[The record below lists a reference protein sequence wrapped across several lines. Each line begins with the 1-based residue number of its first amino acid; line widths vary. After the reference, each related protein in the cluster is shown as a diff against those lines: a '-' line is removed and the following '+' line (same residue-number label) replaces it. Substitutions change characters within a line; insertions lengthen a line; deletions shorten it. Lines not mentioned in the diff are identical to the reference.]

1 MVDVNDVR
9 GLRVA
14 RAELSKRGIDTVRAD
29 VRMMHGIL
37 YLRGLICT
45 MPGSAVSDI
54 QSEVEHIA
62 HILRQKPEIR
72 DVILECTYGERGVGS
87 KTATHRDTSLN

>member
-14 RAELSKRGIDTVRAD
+14 RAELSKRGIDTMRAD
-29 VRMMHGIL
+29 VRMMHGVL
-37 YLRGLICT
+37 YVRGTIVA
-45 MPGSAVSDI
+45 MPGCPIPDI
-54 QSEVEHIA
+54 QHEMDHIV

-72 DVILECTYGERGVGS
+72 DVIIDCTFG
-87 KTATHRDTSLN
+87 ATKPSSTNSGTSNASVR